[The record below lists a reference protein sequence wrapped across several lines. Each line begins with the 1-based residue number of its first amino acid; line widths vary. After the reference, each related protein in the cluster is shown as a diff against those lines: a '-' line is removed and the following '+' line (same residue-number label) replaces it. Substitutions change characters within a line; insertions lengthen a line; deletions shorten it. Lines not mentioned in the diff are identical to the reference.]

1 MEKFSKIYDCIFKMY
16 LLVNNERAQTLRK
29 SRLTREIY
37 MSSAIFNAPMYEH
50 KNPHKEFERGLSTST
65 ASF

>member
-1 MEKFSKIYDCIFKMY
+1 MKKFSKIYDCIFKMY

-37 MSSAIFNAPMYEH
+37 MSSAIFNAPMY
-50 KNPHKEFERGLSTST
+50 
-65 ASF
+65 